1 MEMAGSVFITISV
14 PTAPLSPDP
23 SGLQVL
29 SLLLSLSLSL
39 PLSPSGM
46 RSQVVY
52 SLHQGTGMT
61 FSQSN
66 GCN

>member
-29 SLLLSLSLSL
+29 FLLLSLSLSPSL
-39 PLSPSGM
+39 PLRNEKSSCVLSASGY
-46 RSQVVY
+46 R
-52 SLHQGTGMT
+52 HDF
-61 FSQSN
+61 FSVKWL
-66 GCN
+66 

>member
-29 SLLLSLSLSL
+29 FLLLSLSLSPSL
-39 PLSPSGM
+39 PLSPLP
-46 RSQVVY
+46 
-52 SLHQGTGMT
+52 SLPLIV
-61 FSQSN
+61 
-66 GCN
+66 